1 MSGCNALFG
10 LGDLRAW
17 TGISGQELGEL
28 RLLAHV
34 QNLDIDLS
42 SHQIL
47 RRFLGLSGEE
57 RETMINLLTGKIQ
70 QPSVIIKFYSS
81 LNKAF
86 QSAYKL
92 HPFRCCK

>member
-1 MSGCNALFG
+1 MNLMQNICG

-17 TGISGQELGEL
+17 TGISGQEIGEL

-57 RETMINLLTGKIQ
+57 RETMINLLTGNYFF
-70 QPSVIIKFYSS
+70 VLVTYF
-81 LNKAF
+81 NF
-86 QSAYKL
+86 QTLKPL
-92 HPFRCCK
+92 PVLF